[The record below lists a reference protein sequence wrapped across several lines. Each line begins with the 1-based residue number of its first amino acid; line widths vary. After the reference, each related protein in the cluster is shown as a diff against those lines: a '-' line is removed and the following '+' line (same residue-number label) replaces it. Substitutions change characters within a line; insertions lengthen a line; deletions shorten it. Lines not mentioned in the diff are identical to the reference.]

1 MLNTISLPVSTSGA
15 PATEIVPPKRT
26 SLYGAAVE
34 YALHCV
40 IWLIDHRT
48 SAASSKDLA
57 DLQGVPPSML
67 AKIMPKLEKAGVVVS
82 KSGIA
87 GGYALACEP
96 ASIAVLEIVD
106 AVEGNRRVFD
116 CREVR
121 RGCVLFGGQP
131 PLWSTSGV
139 CGIHA
144 VMLRAEKQM
153 RLELARTSLADLARG
168 IKQPAEFESCV
179 ASWLQ
184 DRAEARQIARRE
196 GVREA
201 RLHRAEKSSVQ
212 HRCGPASATDEMCSQ
227 TME

>member
-1 MLNTISLPVSTSGA
+1 MTNTVSLSVSNSGA
-15 PATEIVPPKRT
+15 PAAETAPTNRS

-40 IWLIDHRT
+40 IWLIDHRI

-57 DLQGVPPSML
+57 DLQGVPPAML

-87 GGYALACEP
+87 GGYALAREP
-96 ASIAVLEIVD
+96 VSISVLEIVD

-116 CREVR
+116 CKEVR

-168 IKQPAEFESCV
+168 VNQPADFEASV

-184 DRAEARQIARRE
+184 QRAEARQIARKA

-201 RLHRAEKSSVQ
+201 RLKPR
-212 HRCGPASATDEMCSQ
+212 
-227 TME
+227 